1 MQGKDF
7 VSIADLDSHDLS
19 SILDMAIERKK
30 KGPDSPLAGQT
41 LAMIFEKPSLRTR
54 VSFDVAMYQLGGNSI
69 YLAGDEVGLGKREPI
84 KDMAQVLSR
93 YANIIMA
100 RTFAHSTLVDLAKYA
115 TVPVINGLS
124 DLEHPCQAIADIL
137 TIRENK
143 GQLEGLTVTYIGD
156 GNNVAASLLLV
167 CALSGIQ
174 FKFAAPKGYEIPCE
188 IQEKASAIST
198 ASDYQVFTTQSPE
211 EAVFGADVVY
221 TDVWASMGQEAEAE
235 QRRKDFAS
243 YQITSDL
250 LAMAKPDAI
259 LMHPMPVHHGDEFAE
274 GLIDSPQ
281 SVLIDQAENRL
292 HGQKAILVKLAE
304 NLA

>member
-167 CALSGIQ
+167 CAL
-174 FKFAAPKGYEIPCE
+174 
-188 IQEKASAIST
+188 
-198 ASDYQVFTTQSPE
+198 
-211 EAVFGADVVY
+211 
-221 TDVWASMGQEAEAE
+221 
-235 QRRKDFAS
+235 
-243 YQITSDL
+243 
-250 LAMAKPDAI
+250 
-259 LMHPMPVHHGDEFAE
+259 
-274 GLIDSPQ
+274 
-281 SVLIDQAENRL
+281 
-292 HGQKAILVKLAE
+292 
-304 NLA
+304 